1 MSGLP
6 RMGSASI
13 RRLRSRS
20 SRLWYR
26 RVIDL
31 PIVKA
36 HLRVDHD
43 DEDALIEG
51 YRDAAIS
58 AFETWTNRTLVEPG
72 GVLPDPIGNAMLMT
86 RAISQGALLLI
97 GHWYNSRETV
107 VVGTITSELPMATN
121 ALWKP
126 HRWVNV

>member
-1 MSGLP
+1 M
-6 RMGSASI
+6 
-13 RRLRSRS
+13 
-20 SRLWYR
+20 
-26 RVIDL
+26 IDL

-51 YRDAAIS
+51 YRDAALS
-58 AFETWTNRTLVEPG
+58 AFETWTNRTLVDPAES
-72 GVLPDPIGNAMLMT
+72 LPDPVGNALWMSKS
-86 RAISQGALLLI
+86 IQQGALLLI
-97 GHWYNSRETV
+97 GHWYGSREAV
-107 VVGTITSELPMATN
+107 VIGTITAELPMATN